1 MAFGCV
7 LSVSA
12 HGRERGH
19 LRPAAPSRRTAASVG
34 ALLSFLILLLAAVAA
49 VPSPAVADPIKA
61 NVVAGTNGGYA
72 RLIFSMSDYNDVS
85 VRQTGNVLIISF
97 KTPINISVDR
107 LAAQAAGYV
116 GAARRDPDGMAV
128 RLALARKV
136 TVKAMAVGQQYY
148 VDLLPDTWQG
158 QPPGLPQEVVDNL
171 TRRARD
177 AEKSLERAHR
187 LMTLEKIPPVRVH
200 VATQPTFARYVFDIP
215 TQISVSSHREVNGL
229 TLTFD
234 APLNFDLGDVLT
246 ALPPTVGAI
255 KTQIKDGA
263 AAVRFDF
270 AAKVDV
276 RSFRDETGY
285 SVDIVDPNA
294 KDDAGKTLRIILP
307 QGEGPQSS
315 AGDGTK
321 TPFGPAAAAQG
332 AGESEPRPGEKPGAA
347 DWEKRPADR
356 SMAVPQT
363 APPKAVTAAPA
374 VPVPPPA
381 RMAAAPTPPPAAQRP
396 AVPSAPSPARAA
408 VLPSPAAKPAA
419 TPAGFVPT
427 TEPGRAASITPG
439 GTAPGAA
446 KVGPAPPPAAKPAAA
461 AQPPR
466 SPAKKAG
473 GPDGK
478 IAVELERNNEN
489 LKLTF
494 DFATPTAAAVFN
506 RADTLWL
513 VFDSKADIDLS
524 ALKDEATHT
533 IRSAE
538 LTRAP
543 DADIVRIKLDRPR
556 LASVGADGPAWT
568 LEFGDSVAA
577 PAHAL
582 DLNRSLIGTN
592 RSTMSIPLEAP
603 HELHRITDPEARD
616 QILVVTAFPPVRG
629 VIHKQTFIEFRA
641 LATQQGVA
649 VEPLADD
656 LNMALSPG
664 KVIISRPGGLTLSS
678 SLQSLLRG
686 NGLHPSTFDP
696 QLWGFDRKG
705 PYETRQSQL
714 IAAAAAAPVNK
725 RLAPRLDLARFYLA
739 RSMYAEAKGVLDV
752 VMAQQRPGTEDV
764 TPRVLRAVAEVMMN
778 RADGALKDLSD
789 PTVGDQH
796 DAALWRALAYAR
808 QGKWAQAH
816 QSFKPVESAIATLPI
831 ELQRFALKEEL
842 RSSIE
847 VGDFA
852 AAENELNDLQT
863 IGIPEDLQPQI
874 SVLVGR
880 LDEGLGRPEDA
891 LGAYRSAAES
901 PDRPAAAQGRLRETA
916 LRYSLGDLKRDEVI
930 ADLESLTTVWRGDE
944 TEIEALQI
952 LARLYTEQHRYRDSF
967 YVMRSAMAAHPD
979 WDMTRRI
986 QEEAAK
992 TFDALF
998 LAGKGD
1004 AMAPIDALSLFYDFR
1019 ELTPIGSRGDQMI
1032 RRLADRLVS
1041 VDLLDQAAGL
1051 LQYQVD
1057 KRLQGAAR
1065 SEVATR
1071 LAVIYLMNRKP
1082 DKALAVLRGT
1092 RSGNL
1097 STELR
1102 DERLLLEARAL
1113 SNLGRHALALEVVAD
1128 IKGPE
1133 TIRLRSDIYWAAH
1146 KWRKSAEQIE
1156 LLYGDRWKQWQ
1167 PLTDV
1172 ERSDILRAEIGYAL
1186 AEDKLGIQRF
1196 RDRYAP
1202 KMAGTPD
1209 ARAFEIV
1216 SAPLGNAGEDFKA
1229 IARAAAASDTLDDFL
1244 RDMKA
1249 RYPESN
1255 PVSSGP
1261 PDYGPE
1267 KPAAPSAPPQ
1277 TRPAAPAPAVPGI
1290 SSAPATTSSAGGQTA
1305 LR

>member
-1 MAFGCV
+1 M
-7 LSVSA
+7 
-12 HGRERGH
+12 
-19 LRPAAPSRRTAASVG
+19 
-34 ALLSFLILLLAAVAA
+34 
-49 VPSPAVADPIKA
+49 
-61 NVVAGTNGGYA
+61 
-72 RLIFSMSDYNDVS
+72 
-85 VRQTGNVLIISF
+85 
-97 KTPINISVDR
+97 
-107 LAAQAAGYV
+107 
-116 GAARRDPDGMAV
+116 
-128 RLALARKV
+128 
-136 TVKAMAVGQQYY
+136 
-148 VDLLPDTWQG
+148 
-158 QPPGLPQEVVDNL
+158 
-171 TRRARD
+171 
-177 AEKSLERAHR
+177 
-187 LMTLEKIPPVRVH
+187 
-200 VATQPTFARYVFDIP
+200 
-215 TQISVSSHREVNGL
+215 
-229 TLTFD
+229 
-234 APLNFDLGDVLT
+234 
-246 ALPPTVGAI
+246 
-255 KTQIKDGA
+255 
-263 AAVRFDF
+263 
-270 AAKVDV
+270 
-276 RSFRDETGY
+276 
-285 SVDIVDPNA
+285 
-294 KDDAGKTLRIILP
+294 
-307 QGEGPQSS
+307 
-315 AGDGTK
+315 
-321 TPFGPAAAAQG
+321 
-332 AGESEPRPGEKPGAA
+332 
-347 DWEKRPADR
+347 
-356 SMAVPQT
+356 
-363 APPKAVTAAPA
+363 
-374 VPVPPPA
+374 
-381 RMAAAPTPPPAAQRP
+381 
-396 AVPSAPSPARAA
+396 
-408 VLPSPAAKPAA
+408 
-419 TPAGFVPT
+419 
-427 TEPGRAASITPG
+427 
-439 GTAPGAA
+439 
-446 KVGPAPPPAAKPAAA
+446 GPAPPPAAKPAAA

-543 DADIVRIKLDRPR
+543 DADIVRIKLDRPH

-568 LEFGDSVAA
+568 LEVGDSVAA

-714 IAAAAAAPVNK
+714 IAAAAAAPENK

-852 AAENELNDLQT
+852 TAENELNDLQT

-1019 ELTPIGSRGDQMI
+1019 ELTPIGSRGDEMI

-1216 SAPLGNAGEDFKA
+1216 SAPLGSAGEDFKA

>member
-1 MAFGCV
+1 M
-7 LSVSA
+7 
-12 HGRERGH
+12 
-19 LRPAAPSRRTAASVG
+19 
-34 ALLSFLILLLAAVAA
+34 
-49 VPSPAVADPIKA
+49 KA
-61 NVVAGTNGGYA
+61 NVVAGTTGGYA
-72 RLIFSMSDYNDVS
+72 RLIFSMSDFNDVS
-85 VRQTGNVLIISF
+85 VRQTGNVLIINF
-97 KTPINISVDR
+97 KAPIDINVDR
-107 LAAQAAGYV
+107 LSSQASGYIA
-116 GAARRDPDGMAV
+116 AARRDPDGMAV

-136 TVKAMAVGQQYY
+136 SVNAMAVGQQYY

-158 QPPGLPQEVVDNL
+158 LPPGLPQEVVDDL

-177 AEKSLERAHR
+177 AEKALEQAHR
-187 LMTLEKIPPVRVH
+187 LVALENIPPVRVR
-200 VATQPTFARYVFDIP
+200 VATQPTFTRYLFGIP
-215 TQISVSSHREVNGL
+215 KQISVSAHRGAKDL

-234 APLNFDLGDVLT
+234 APEKFDLGDVLT
-246 ALPPTVGAI
+246 ALPPTIGAVNAQTGDNAATI
-255 KTQIKDGA
+255 KFEF
-263 AAVRFDF
+263 V
-270 AAKVDV
+270 AKVDV
-276 RSFRDETGY
+276 RSFRDENGY
-285 SVDIVDPNA
+285 AVDIVDPDA
-294 KDDAGKTLRIILP
+294 KADDDKTLRIVLP
-307 QGEGPQSS
+307 EGDVPQLS
-315 AGDGTK
+315 
-321 TPFGPAAAAQG
+321 
-332 AGESEPRPGEKPGAA
+332 PGAA
-347 DWEKRPADR
+347 TKPPPSSPAAPAHGAGASQSPPSEKAPGAVEREKRPADK
-356 SMAVPQT
+356 STAIAPQ
-363 APPKAVTAAPA
+363 APPPNAAVVAPPVAPAAPSS
-374 VPVPPPA
+374 PPA
-381 RMAAAPTPPPAAQRP
+381 KAGAKAGAAPTPRPADKPLPVEVQRP
-396 AVPSAPSPARAA
+396 AQPAVPAAALPARAA
-408 VLPSPAAKPAA
+408 NPPLPITKPAA
-419 TPAGFVPT
+419 AITQSPASAP
-427 TEPGRAASITPG
+427 EPGRPAPLAPV
-439 GTAPGAA
+439 GTAPVAA
-446 KVGPAPPPAAKPAAA
+446 KAAPVATALPPPVKPAAA
-461 AQPPR
+461 AQTPPIH
-466 SPAKKAG
+466 SKKVG
-473 GPDGK
+473 EPNGK
-478 IAVELERNNEN
+478 IAVELERNNQN

-494 DFATPTAAAVFN
+494 DFTAATAAAVFD

-556 LASVGADGPAWT
+556 LASVAAEGPAWT
-568 LEFGDSVAA
+568 LEMGDSVAA

-582 DLNRSLIGTN
+582 DLNRSLIGTD

-664 KVIISRPGGLTLSS
+664 KIIISRPGGLTLSS

-686 NGLHPSTFDP
+686 SGLHPATFDP

-705 PYETRQSQL
+705 SYEARQSQL
-714 IAAAAAAPVNK
+714 IAAAAGAPENK

-752 VMAQQRPGTEDV
+752 VMAEQRPDTEDV
-764 TPRVLRAVAEVMMN
+764 TARVLRAVAEIMMN
-778 RADGALKDLSD
+778 RPDGALKDLSD
-789 PTVGDQH
+789 PSVGDQH

-808 QGKWAQAH
+808 QGKWGQAH
-816 QSFKPVESAIATLPI
+816 ESFKSVDSAIATLPI

-847 VGDFA
+847 VSDFA

-863 IGIPEDLQPQI
+863 IGIPDELQPQI

-891 LGAYRSAAES
+891 LAAYRSAADS

-952 LARLYTEQHRYRDSF
+952 LARLYTEEHRYRDSF

-1019 ELTPIGSRGDQMI
+1019 ELTPVGSRGDEMI

-1082 DKALAVLRGT
+1082 DRALAVLRAS

-1133 TIRLRSDIYWAAH
+1133 AIRLRSDIYWAAH
-1146 KWRKSAEQIE
+1146 KWRKAAEQIE

-1167 PLTDV
+1167 PLSDV

-1186 AEDKLGIQRF
+1186 ADDKLGIQRF

-1216 SAPLGNAGEDFKA
+1216 AAPLGSAGEDFKA

-1249 RYPESN
+1249 RYPDSN
-1255 PVSSGP
+1255 PISSGP
-1261 PDYGPE
+1261 PHYEPE
-1267 KPAAPSAPPQ
+1267 KPAAPSAPPR
-1277 TRPAAPAPAVPGI
+1277 TRPAVPAAPATPGI
-1290 SSAPATTSSAGGQTA
+1290 SSAPATTSSSSGQTA